1 MKDLVPQKWK
11 NTAEAAAHLGLSP
24 GTLEVWRSLGR
35 GPRYRKFGRRVM
47 YAIFDLD
54 SYAATHIVETCDTV
68 GTPRG
73 DGYE

>member
-35 GPRYRKFGRRVM
+35 GPRYPLGPNRMTRRGRGLANRET
-47 YAIFDLD
+47 
-54 SYAATHIVETCDTV
+54 AAL
-68 GTPRG
+68 
-73 DGYE
+73 

>member
-1 MKDLVPQKWK
+1 MKALVSQKWK
-11 NTAEAAAHLGLSP
+11 NTPEAASYLGLRP

-47 YAIFDLD
+47 YATFDLD
-54 SYAATHIVETCDTV
+54 SYAATHIIETCDTV

-73 DGYE
+73 DDDE